1 MNSRRRFLLQGATS
15 LGTLGLALGAGL
27 APETAFAKWPAEAF
41 VTHDQTQAITLA
53 EGAGTV
59 EMGHV
64 TITAPNIAENGAV
77 VPVSI
82 ESDLP
87 NAVSISLFAE
97 KNPFPLNSEFEL
109 GEGVLPY
116 VSTRVRLAETQHVMA
131 VVKTA
136 DGKLYGGKAL
146 IKVTI
151 GGCGG

>member
-1 MNSRRRFLLQGATS
+1 MDPRRRHLLKGAAS
-15 LGTLGLALGAGL
+15 LGTLGIALGAGL
-27 APETAFAKWPAEAF
+27 VPETALAEWPASAF
-41 VTHDQTQAITLA
+41 GAHDQKEAIKLA
-53 EGAGTV
+53 EGSDAI

-64 TITAPNIAENGAV
+64 TISAPDIAENGAV
-77 VPVSI
+77 VPVTV

-87 NAVSISLFAE
+87 NVVKISLFAE

-109 GEGVLPY
+109 SDGVLPY
-116 VSTRVRLAETQHVMA
+116 VSTRIRLAETQHVMGVA
-131 VVKTA
+131 KTA

>member
-1 MNSRRRFLLQGATS
+1 MDPRRRHLLKGAAS
-15 LGTLGLALGAGL
+15 LGTLGIALGAGL
-27 APETAFAKWPAEAF
+27 VPETALAEWPASAF
-41 VTHDQTQAITLA
+41 GAHDQKEAIKLA
-53 EGAGTV
+53 EGSDAI

-64 TITAPNIAENGAV
+64 TISAPDIAENGAV
-77 VPVSI
+77 VPVTV

-87 NAVSISLFAE
+87 NVVKISLFAE

-109 GEGVLPY
+109 SEGVLPF
-116 VSTRVRLAETQHVMA
+116 VSTRIRLAETQHVMGVA
-131 VVKTA
+131 KTA